1 MPTSLQPRLHE
12 IINRKRSDLENAII
26 YHEELLI
33 GIDVVLERSSDSL
46 AQRLVELERSRALI
60 ERIYGELI
68 FLSDVAGI
76 RPPSK
81 PLIDREFGGA
91 NG

>member
-1 MPTSLQPRLHE
+1 MPTRLQPRLHE
-12 IINRKRSDLENAII
+12 IINRKKFALENAIT
-26 YHEELLI
+26 YHKELLI
-33 GIDVVLERSSDSL
+33 GIDGALEISSDSL
-46 AQRLVELERSRALI
+46 AQRLVELKRSRALI

-81 PLIDREFGGA
+81 PLVDREFGGA